1 MHTLFLVHTN
11 TSLETCLNLCQESAQ
26 CLGYSFSLA
35 NGSCGLYSG
44 FERFEMMDGLLSGR
58 KCTNCELRE
67 WVKVRRELSKLIS
80 RLSIC
85 IICDRLWV
93 QFSIQFMTSVLMTVS
108 ISVDTNLLVP
118 ISTFST
124 VKSRPI
130 LGLSALLSTQKEPAM
145 LHLST
150 LIMFRGPHNIK

>member
-1 MHTLFLVHTN
+1 
-11 TSLETCLNLCQESAQ
+11 
-26 CLGYSFSLA
+26 
-35 NGSCGLYSG
+35 
-44 FERFEMMDGLLSGR
+44 MDGLLSGR

-108 ISVDTNLLVP
+108 ISVDPNLLVP

-150 LIMFRGPHNIK
+150 LSMFRGPHKIN